1 MHIQRKKEE
10 YKDALVTMRC
20 LKNNNNSTADALRGT
35 KVGIQIHHPYYCTM
49 PSYQHS
55 PLPFSRLLLVI
66 NDLQSNR
73 RHSIQH
79 PRHLIRRHL
88 RALQTPHLTSLPQ
101 HLQSK
106 SQFPALSVIDEE
118 DVFLAVGIADR
129 GAEDV

>member
-1 MHIQRKKEE
+1 MI
-10 YKDALVTMRC
+10 D
-20 LKNNNNSTADALRGT
+20 
-35 KVGIQIHHPYYCTM
+35 
-49 PSYQHS
+49 
-55 PLPFSRLLLVI
+55 
-66 NDLQSNR
+66 DLQSNR

-88 RALQTPHLTSLPQ
+88 RALQTAHLTSLPQ
-101 HLQSK
+101 PLQSK